1 MGGEGKVG
9 VSDKLLCLQEQP
21 EALMTEQGTT
31 TGAVE
36 NEDDRTGIAKS
47 GLESAWPGGNALD
60 GHRIDFN

>member
-1 MGGEGKVG
+1 
-9 VSDKLLCLQEQP
+9 
-21 EALMTEQGTT
+21 MTEQGTT